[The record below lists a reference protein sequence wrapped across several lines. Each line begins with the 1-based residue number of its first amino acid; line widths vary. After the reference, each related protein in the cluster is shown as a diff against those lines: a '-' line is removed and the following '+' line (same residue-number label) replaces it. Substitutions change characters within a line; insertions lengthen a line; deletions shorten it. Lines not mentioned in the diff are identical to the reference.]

1 MTAQP
6 KLFRSDPIRCQSCFS
21 SRISADLTAAAFG
34 LMMLSCFMR
43 WLLLSNGSRQ
53 DRLAWRAIR
62 SLLGYRGWRALSDS
76 PPQRVLAEAVDLA
89 RREPQLAFAVWQSFH
104 VREPLFDQVGD
115 APQRIRLSANF
126 LLFPRDGWNLAAFRV
141 ACRDSSSASH
151 IWTCFQLAARRRP
164 FDFTKTQSFRR
175 TLRFLP
181 SNSARTAT
189 HRILAGSRIG
199 R

>member
-43 WLLLSNGSRQ
+43 WLLLSNGSRL
-53 DRLAWRAIR
+53 DRLAWRVIR

-89 RREPQLAFAVWQSFH
+89 R
-104 VREPLFDQVGD
+104 REPLFDQVGD

-141 ACRDSSSASH
+141 ACRESSSASH
-151 IWTCFQLAARRRP
+151 IWTC
-164 FDFTKTQSFRR
+164 
-175 TLRFLP
+175 
-181 SNSARTAT
+181 
-189 HRILAGSRIG
+189 
-199 R
+199 